1 MMRSFLVISVAACV
15 LACGNASRAHD
26 SPAPDAAAE
35 DTESGYMAITTSD
48 PRVPREE
55 LRVMVRPL
63 TRAELEVE
71 AESWFRL
78 LRNKARQIAAVRLGV
93 RRTAGVIGS
102 DDHATA
108 AEVLQEVEAVKRAAD
123 ELAVKAEEELSRAA
137 RETLGVEPG
146 PGDDEAGDDEV
157 PADQAPD
164 ADPAP
169 EADPPSAA
177 DQPSQPQASAAEN
190 AVETGDTAGT
200 VAADESAGGLAEVA
214 ADRRQELLEDLPTLQ
229 DERTALSDRLE
240 IVLNSLERK
249 GGDVSEY
256 RQYAA
261 AIAGLELDTSD
272 FATTWAAIVG
282 WFYSQEGG
290 QRWAWNLAN
299 FLLILFIT
307 YLVAKLVASL
317 VGWLQERKLRLTELA
332 KRLISGTIKNVVML
346 IGFAIALTALEID
359 ITPVLAAIGAT
370 GLVVGLALQGTL
382 SNFAS
387 GLMILINRPFD
398 VGNVVSAGGV
408 TGTVNQMN
416 LVATTFRTFDNQT
429 IHVPNNEIWNGV
441 ITNITANRTRRV
453 DLEFGISYDDDFERA
468 EGIIRDVAESHPLV
482 LADPAPVIVT
492 HELAD
497 SSVNIVCRPWAKT
510 TDWWQVK
517 TDVTREVKR
526 RFDREGVSIPFPQR
540 DVHLHPSP
548 TRPAAATVEA
558 EGRERR

>member
-1 MMRSFLVISVAACV
+1 MMKSFLIISVAACV
-15 LACGNASRAHD
+15 LACGNASRAQD
-26 SPAPDAAAE
+26 SPATGPAAG
-35 DTESGYMAITTSD
+35 DTESGYSAITTSD

-93 RRTAGVIGS
+93 RRTAGLIGS
-102 DDHATA
+102 DDPATA
-108 AEVLQEVEAVKRAAD
+108 AEVLQEVEAVKRVAD

-137 RETLGVEPG
+137 RETIGVESDPG
-146 PGDDEAGDDEV
+146 ESDPGEAGATPDEASAGQAPDG
-157 PADQAPD
+157 DQAPR
-164 ADPAP
+164 
-169 EADPPSAA
+169 SA
-177 DQPSQPQASAAEN
+177 ASAAGN
-190 AVETGDTAGT
+190 AGQTGDMADTAG
-200 VAADESAGGLAEVA
+200 ADEAAGGLAEVA

-261 AIAGLELDTSD
+261 AVAGLELDTSD

-558 EGRERR
+558 EGREGR

>member
-1 MMRSFLVISVAACV
+1 MLLRTVFDALMPCCLVALTLPSQLLAMHETAIGDSSPPSAVTTVNPGIARDDLRIMVRPLSKTELEAEADAWFDLLRAKAKQIAAIRLAPRATDSPSASDEAAAETTTNLAVQAAETVSQLRDERTAINDRLMIVLDSLDAKGGSTEEYRSYSKAVVGIELDTSNARTVWTGVAGWLISREGGQRLAYNLGSFLVILVIAY
-15 LACGNASRAHD
+15 LA
-26 SPAPDAAAE
+26 
-35 DTESGYMAITTSD
+35 
-48 PRVPREE
+48 
-55 LRVMVRPL
+55 
-63 TRAELEVE
+63 
-71 AESWFRL
+71 
-78 LRNKARQIAAVRLGV
+78 
-93 RRTAGVIGS
+93 
-102 DDHATA
+102 
-108 AEVLQEVEAVKRAAD
+108 
-123 ELAVKAEEELSRAA
+123 
-137 RETLGVEPG
+137 
-146 PGDDEAGDDEV
+146 
-157 PADQAPD
+157 
-164 ADPAP
+164 
-169 EADPPSAA
+169 
-177 DQPSQPQASAAEN
+177 
-190 AVETGDTAGT
+190 
-200 VAADESAGGLAEVA
+200 
-214 ADRRQELLEDLPTLQ
+214 
-229 DERTALSDRLE
+229 
-240 IVLNSLERK
+240 
-249 GGDVSEY
+249 
-256 RQYAA
+256 
-261 AIAGLELDTSD
+261 
-272 FATTWAAIVG
+272 
-282 WFYSQEGG
+282 
-290 QRWAWNLAN
+290 
-299 FLLILFIT
+299 
-307 YLVAKLVASL
+307 AKLVGRM
-317 VGWLQERKLRLTELA
+317 VDWLLERHLKISKLAE
-332 KRLISGTIKNVVML
+332 KLISGTIEKVILV
-346 IGFAIALTALEID
+346 IGFAIALTTLEID
-359 ITPVLAAIGAT
+359 ITPLIAAIGAT